1 MTLYPKIYTNKE
13 SPTPPD
19 PSPEPDAVPEPEPQV
34 TSKTENDLEMQANQ
48 ANAPTTED
56 IAATPPSPATH
67 KLPLE
72 INGVTYVFEYIVTSD
87 TSERNDIARQLAASF
102 CGMHGEQLVDKDRL
116 ARIMQSRE
124 SQADQNNAL
133 SEREVLEEHLRTDC
147 EEPISGALVA
157 NMKYPSDL

>member
-13 SPTPPD
+13 SPTPE

-34 TSKTENDLEMQANQ
+34 ISETENELEMQANV
-48 ANAPTTED
+48 PTTED
-56 IAATPPSPATH
+56 IAVTPPSLVTH

-87 TSERNDIARQLAASF
+87 TSERNGIARQLAAYF
-102 CGMHGEQLVDKDRL
+102 CGMHGEQLVDKERL
-116 ARIMQSRE
+116 ARIMQSRK
-124 SQADQNNAL
+124 SQAGQNNAL